1 MDIPTYLKSPDYAK
15 QETFMQEMFQTL
27 LDGLGPTGFQ
37 VTNQTSAGITA
48 LIDKSATPILPVG
61 TTWFNTDI
69 SKLVVLVTAAVPPGP
84 FIPGSNGVTETVT
97 ST

>member
-1 MDIPTYLKSPDYAK
+1 MDIPTYLKSPDYAL

-27 LDGLGPTGFQ
+27 LDGLGPTGFS
-37 VTNQTSAGITA
+37 VTPQTAANITDF
-48 LIDKSATPILPVG
+48 ISMNSQTVLPVG

-69 SKLVVLVTAAVPPGP
+69 SKLQVLVISAVPGA
-84 FIPGSNGVTETVT
+84 SDGVVETVT